1 MKKQWR
7 LIPVNSEAVLSLARE
22 LKCHPITATVLV
34 NRSIASK
41 QAAMDFFSTSLS
53 RIRSPFSIKDMDRC
67 VDRMVSAILNH
78 EKILIFGDYDADGI
92 TATVVLYEFLQAVG
106 ADVRF
111 YIPHRMTEGYGLG
124 PDHISKVAVVN
135 GINLIVT
142 VDCGS
147 GSHEAVKKAA
157 DQGIDVIVTDHHHI
171 SEDLPPAVAVV
182 NPGRH
187 DCPSGFK
194 HLAGVGI
201 AFFLVICLRKRLRE
215 LSYFQNFPEPNLKQ
229 YCDLVAI
236 GTIADMTPMI
246 QDNRI
251 MTRAGLDLISTGGR
265 IGINALIQAAGMR
278 EDYVEVDDVA
288 FRIAPRLNAAGRMD
302 HAKTAADLLLCR
314 DPAEAA
320 QIAENL
326 NTLNSKR
333 QVIEKKIYH
342 DILVHIKNNP
352 RLLDQKSLVMFGKT
366 WHEGILGIVAS
377 RLVRDFCRPVILLTL
392 HDGLARGSGRSI
404 PGFDLYQG
412 LLRCSEVLQRF
423 GGHSMAAGLAIK
435 PEDFNGFKEKLEAA
449 VQDMT
454 HAEIFQQAVSIDCKI
469 RFSMVSEQLMDEL
482 EKLQP
487 FGSENEEPLFMAEN
501 VSIAWSRPVGEHHRR
516 LLLTQRDDPSK
527 KTIQAIHF
535 NVDPS
540 SSDEKEFEKIAF
552 KLRWNRYNGNKTP
565 QILIED
571 VWRKSDA

>member
-7 LIPVNSEAVLSLARE
+7 LIPSNPEAVHNLARE
-22 LKCHPITATVLV
+22 LNCHLVTAAVLV

-41 QAAMDFFSTSLS
+41 QAALDFFSTALN

-67 VDRMVSAILNH
+67 VQRIVAAIRYH

-106 ADVRF
+106 ADVRY

-124 PDHISKVAVVN
+124 PGHISTVAMPG
-135 GINLIVT
+135 GIKLIVT

-157 DQGIDVIVTDHHHI
+157 DEGIDVIVTDHHHI
-171 SEDLPPAVAVV
+171 SENIPPAVAVV
-182 NPGRH
+182 NPRRV
-187 DCPSGFK
+187 DCPSGFR

-201 AFFLVICLRKRLRE
+201 AFFLVICLRKKLRE
-215 LSYFQNFPEPNLKQ
+215 ISYFQNFPEPNLKQ

-246 QDNRI
+246 EDNRI
-251 MTRAGLDLISTGGR
+251 LTRAGLDLISAGGR
-265 IGINALIQAAGMR
+265 MGINALIGTAGMR
-278 EDYVEVDDVA
+278 KDFVDVDDVA
-288 FRIAPRLNAAGRMD
+288 YRLAPRLNAAGRID
-302 HAKTAADLLLCR
+302 HANTAVNLLLCR
-314 DPAEAA
+314 DPAEAM

-326 NTLNSKR
+326 NALNSKR
-333 QVIEKKIYH
+333 QVIEKKIYG
-342 DILVHIKNNP
+342 DILIHIKNNP
-352 RLLDQKSLVMFGKT
+352 SLLDQKSLVLFGKT
-366 WHEGILGIVAS
+366 WHEGVLGIVAS
-377 RLVRDFCRPVILLTL
+377 KLVRDFYRPVILLTL
-392 HDGLARGSGRSI
+392 QDGLARGSGRSI

-412 LLRCSEVLQRF
+412 LSNCSEDLERF

-435 PEDFNGFKEKLEAA
+435 PQDFHRFKENFEAA
-449 VQDMT
+449 VQRMT
-454 HAEIFQQAVSIDCKI
+454 QTGIFQQTVPVDCQIRLSAVSEK
-469 RFSMVSEQLMDEL
+469 LLDEL
-482 EKLQP
+482 ERLQP
-487 FGSENEEPLFMAEN
+487 FGMENEEPLFMAEN
-501 VSIAWSRPVGEHHRR
+501 VAVAWSKTVGENHRR
-516 LLLTQRDDPSK
+516 LLLNQPDDPDK

-540 SSDEKEFEKIAF
+540 SAAVNKFEKIAF

-565 QILIED
+565 QIIIED
-571 VWRKSDA
+571 ACGKNEE